1 MLQTAKHVYKM
12 LERRE
17 QDIATILTSGG
28 IQDMENYR
36 LLVGEMQGLN
46 YAKGE
51 MKSLLEKN
59 YEDGEDII
67 STRPYTSEKKKDKAY
82 VKKEERVLDPTL
94 LTKHLKKDCLNQLVG
109 GF

>member
-1 MLQTAKHVYKM
+1 MDQYKFLVLTFLEFIKKYKMDVADFAKHVYKM

-67 STRPYTSEKKKDKAY
+67 ST
-82 VKKEERVLDPTL
+82 
-94 LTKHLKKDCLNQLVG
+94 
-109 GF
+109 

>member
-1 MLQTAKHVYKM
+1 MDVADFAKHVYKM

-51 MKSLLEKN
+51 M
-59 YEDGEDII
+59 
-67 STRPYTSEKKKDKAY
+67 
-82 VKKEERVLDPTL
+82 
-94 LTKHLKKDCLNQLVG
+94 
-109 GF
+109 